1 MSSCCC
7 PTGRLSQGTL
17 SEARRGRVSAVP
29 QEASEARSAGHG
41 AQASGIPSGAS
52 RRRRLDAQHK
62 SPARQGDAPQRS
74 RSGTPRRA
82 GPALAGYPRG
92 RQAQRG
98 GGGRQPS
105 PRRQAKRAAPAT
117 ARRRQGRD
125 ATVGSMRSTKARPA
139 RATPLNDQDLE
150 RLAGQGL
157 PWPAPPGG
165 AKRSVGHGAKASG
178 IEARQGLDAAGGSM
192 RSTKARPARET
203 LLNEDGVAS
212 EFGKNRTLGRP

>member
-1 MSSCCC
+1 MPCC
-7 PTGRLSQGTL
+7 PLTSIRECKCGGPPTAGQAPGLAGSLRGAPSA
-17 SEARRGRVSAVP
+17 ARRGRASAVP

-41 AQASGIPSGAS
+41 AQASGIPSGAR
-52 RRRRLDAQHK
+52 RRRRLDAQHE
-62 SPARQGDAPQRS
+62 SP
-74 RSGTPRRA
+74 PRRA
-82 GPALAGYPRG
+82 GPVLAGSPRG

-98 GGGRQPS
+98 GGWRQPS

-125 ATVGSMRSTKARPA
+125 ATGGSMRSTKARPA

-165 AKRSVGHGAKASG
+165 AKRGASQNSDCKV
-178 IEARQGLDAAGGSM
+178 R
-192 RSTKARPARET
+192 
-203 LLNEDGVAS
+203 
-212 EFGKNRTLGRP
+212 